1 MLDVKRLSL
10 LREVALHGSLK
21 GASRALGL
29 SSSAIS
35 QQLSKLEHDTGVVL
49 LEPAG
54 RGVQLTPVATDL
66 VQRTERIIEELEA
79 SEAAIVASRTG
90 MQEVVRIAGFN
101 TFATEH
107 LPTIIQTLRSTHP
120 MLTLEFVQLDP
131 EAAMDE
137 LVARRADLILVDEY
151 PAYPLRPGRGLI
163 RNRVAMELITA
174 YFPASTGRTV
184 AHANTLSYLRQ
195 LDWVME
201 PRDSD
206 ASMWARNTC
215 RTLGFEPTVPYES
228 PNLQVLRSLVEDGI
242 AAAFLPDHVAAEA
255 RTPLEP
261 ISLFPSDLHRTV
273 HTIIR
278 RGTQHRPG
286 IIACLTAIEAL
297 YEDRAHA

>member
-35 QQLSKLEHDTGVVL
+35 QQLTKLEDDTGVVL

-54 RGVQLTPVATDL
+54 RGVQLTPIAVDL

-107 LPTIIQTLRSTHP
+107 LPTVIQTLRSTHP
-120 MLTLEFVQLDP
+120 MLSLEFVQLDP
-131 EAAMDE
+131 EAAMDQ

-163 RNRVAMELITA
+163 RTRVATEPITA
-174 YFPASTGRTV
+174 YFPASPSG

-201 PRDSD
+201 PRESD

-228 PNLQVLRSLVEDGI
+228 PNLQVLRSLVEDGV

-255 RTPLEP
+255 RTPLES

-286 IIACLTAIEAL
+286 IIACLAAIEAR
-297 YEDRAHA
+297 YEDRTHA